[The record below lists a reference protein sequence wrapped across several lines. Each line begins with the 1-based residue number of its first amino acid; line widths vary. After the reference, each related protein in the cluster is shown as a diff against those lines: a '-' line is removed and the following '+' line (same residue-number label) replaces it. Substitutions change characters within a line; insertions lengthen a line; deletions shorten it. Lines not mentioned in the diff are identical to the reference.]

1 MITLYGDHVI
11 KLDSGPRN
19 ERRAAVLG
27 GSQVMKFEQIQV
39 KEPPCEQVDTTE
51 NITLRHSV
59 DICHNICLIKY
70 GV

>member
-1 MITLYGDHVI
+1 M
-11 KLDSGPRN
+11 
-19 ERRAAVLG
+19 LG
-27 GSQVMKFEQIQV
+27 GGSPQVKKFEQIQV
-39 KEPPCEQVDTTE
+39 VEPPCEQVDTTE